1 MAIAC
6 VTATVHN
13 FDLNQLPPEHE
24 PEMWASSSSGKP
36 ERMTQ
41 EMYAKF
47 LQLQPEEEE
56 WARNRLQ
63 HSSVGKESH
72 LVLVSKL
79 SLIDVQ
85 S

>member
-1 MAIAC
+1 
-6 VTATVHN
+6 
-13 FDLNQLPPEHE
+13 
-24 PEMWASSSSGKP
+24 
-36 ERMTQ
+36 MTQ

-56 WARNRLQ
+56 WARNRLH

-79 SLIDVQ
+79 STIDVQ